1 MVVAAFQWQQ
11 MVVAAVE
18 VGSRWRVAGEC
29 NWGAAVEAGS
39 SKWKQ
44 GGFYCCEVEAAV

>member
-18 VGSRWRVAGEC
+18 AGSRWRVAGEC

-39 SKWKQ
+39 RWRVAGSATGELQ
-44 GGFYCCEVEAAV
+44 